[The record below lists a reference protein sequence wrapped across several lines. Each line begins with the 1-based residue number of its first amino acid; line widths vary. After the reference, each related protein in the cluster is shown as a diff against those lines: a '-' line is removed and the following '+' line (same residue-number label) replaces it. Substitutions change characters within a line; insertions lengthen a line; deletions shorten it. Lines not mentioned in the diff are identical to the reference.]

1 MERRDVLKAGALGVA
16 ATAVG
21 PGCAT
26 VPHAA
31 IDSGAAAGPSGG
43 LSNAEF
49 LALLDRQL
57 GYIGHAH
64 FVDEFVTQ
72 THGPARAPEVQRAV
86 AASDDA
92 FRRMLRTLVITQ
104 GFRDLSV
111 ETQLE
116 SDVQARMASHMDE
129 IDATVFEVA
138 DRLAAIDAA
147 QHARVQSALRDQ
159 PDLAMQIGEAVDAH
173 AASAG
178 LSRARRRQLR
188 TMMMQTAF
196 RLKHEAPGTL
206 IDEYTQ
212 KVTRMRQDGDQS
224 ALALA
229 VSERIGRQAFWAY
242 QKRVAQ
248 APGAAPP
255 QPAPGTAPAPY
266 PPPGPVSG
274 PMPVAPDPHPH
285 RYTVLK
291 AGGVMMG
298 IGAVTAGVSALI
310 LSSGGSEG
318 FLVGITVGSILFGL
332 GFLFLIVGAI
342 IAAASS

>member
-1 MERRDVLKAGALGVA
+1 MERRDVLKAGALGAAA
-16 ATAVG
+16 ATVG

-26 VPHAA
+26 VPHPE
-31 IDSGAAAGPSGG
+31 AGPGG
-43 LSNAEF
+43 PGGAIGAVGPAGTGAEF

-57 GYIGHAH
+57 GYVGHAH
-64 FVDEFVTQ
+64 FVDEFVTRS
-72 THGPARAPEVQRAV
+72 HGAGRRADVQQV
-86 AASDDA
+86 VDSSDDA
-92 FRRMLRTLVITQ
+92 FRRMLRTLLITQ
-104 GFRDLSV
+104 GFRDLAV

-116 SDVQARMASHMDE
+116 PGVQARMADHMDE

-138 DRLAAIDAA
+138 DRLAAIDGA
-147 QHARVQSALRDQ
+147 QHARVQSALRKR

-173 AASAG
+173 AAAAG

-188 TMMMQTAF
+188 AMMMQTAF
-196 RLKHEAPGTL
+196 RLKHEAPGSL

-212 KVTRMRQDGDQS
+212 KVTRMRQDGTQS

-255 QPAPGTAPAPY
+255 QPGPAPQ
-266 PPPGPVSG
+266 PQ
-274 PMPVAPDPHPH
+274 PVAPAAQPSKY
-285 RYTVLK
+285 RLVK

-298 IGAVTAGVSALI
+298 IGAVTAGVSAL
-310 LSSGGSEG
+310 LVSGSSGSTG
-318 FLVGITVGSILFGL
+318 FLVGVTVGSILFGL

-342 IAAASS
+342 IAAASD

>member
-26 VPHAA
+26 VPHAETA
-31 IDSGAAAGPSGG
+31 APVGAAGGPSG
-43 LSNAEF
+43 AEF

-72 THGPARAPEVQRAV
+72 TRGPARVPEVERAV
-86 AASDDA
+86 ATSDEA

-111 ETQLE
+111 DTQLE

-138 DRLAAIDAA
+138 DRLAAIDAG
-147 QHARVQSALRDQ
+147 QHARVQTALRDQ

-173 AASAG
+173 AAAAG

-188 TMMMQTAF
+188 MMMMQTAF

-206 IDEYTQ
+206 IGEYTQ
-212 KVTRMRQDGDQS
+212 KVTRMREDGDKS

-248 APGAAPP
+248 APGAAPQ
-255 QPAPGTAPAPY
+255 QPAPGTAPAPL
-266 PPPGPVSG
+266 PPQ
-274 PMPVAPDPHPH
+274 PVAPDPHPH

-291 AGGVMMG
+291 AGGAMMG
-298 IGAVTAGVSALI
+298 IGVVTAGVSALI
-310 LSSGGSEG
+310 LSAGGSEG

-342 IAAASS
+342 IAAAVD

>member
-1 MERRDVLKAGALGVA
+1 
-16 ATAVG
+16 
-21 PGCAT
+21 
-26 VPHAA
+26 
-31 IDSGAAAGPSGG
+31 
-43 LSNAEF
+43 
-49 LALLDRQL
+49 
-57 GYIGHAH
+57 
-64 FVDEFVTQ
+64 
-72 THGPARAPEVQRAV
+72 
-86 AASDDA
+86 
-92 FRRMLRTLVITQ
+92 MLRTLVITQ

-111 ETQLE
+111 ESQIE

-173 AASAG
+173 AAAAG

-206 IDEYTQ
+206 VDAYTQ
-212 KVTRMRQDGDQS
+212 KVTRMRQDGDKS

-248 APGAAPP
+248 APGAAP
-255 QPAPGTAPAPY
+255 QRAAPGAAPAPAAL
-266 PPPGPVSG
+266 PI
-274 PMPVAPDPHPH
+274 APDPHPH

-310 LSSGGSEG
+310 LSSSGSAG

-342 IAAASS
+342 IAAAAD

>member
-1 MERRDVLKAGALGVA
+1 MERRDVLKAGALGAAA
-16 ATAVG
+16 ATVG

-26 VPHAA
+26 VPHPEA
-31 IDSGAAAGPSGG
+31 GAGGIGAGPAGTG
-43 LSNAEF
+43 AEF

-57 GYIGHAH
+57 GYVGHAR
-64 FVDEFVTQ
+64 FVDEFVTRSE
-72 THGPARAPEVQRAV
+72 GGSRRPDVQQV
-86 AASDDA
+86 VDTSDDA
-92 FRRMLRTLVITQ
+92 FRRMLRTLLITQ
-104 GFRDLSV
+104 GFRDLAV

-116 SDVQARMASHMDE
+116 PDVQTRMADHMDE

-147 QHARVQSALRDQ
+147 QHARVQSALRER

-173 AASAG
+173 AAAAG

-188 TMMMQTAF
+188 MMMMQTAF
-196 RLKHEAPGTL
+196 RLKHEAPGSL

-248 APGAAPP
+248 APGASPP
-255 QPAPGTAPAPY
+255 QPMPAQPMSAQPMPAQPPPAVAPGGSRP
-266 PPPGPVSG
+266 
-274 PMPVAPDPHPH
+274 
-285 RYTVLK
+285 RYRLLK
-291 AGGVMMG
+291 TGGVMMG
-298 IGAVTAGVSALI
+298 IGAITAGVSALI
-310 LSSGGSEG
+310 VSSGGADG
-318 FLVGITVGSILFGL
+318 FLIGVTVGSILFGL

-342 IAAASS
+342 IAAASD

>member
-26 VPHAA
+26 VPHAETGA
-31 IDSGAAAGPSGG
+31 PVGASGAPSG
-43 LSNAEF
+43 AEF

-72 THGPARAPEVQRAV
+72 THGPARAPEVKRAV
-86 AASDDA
+86 ATSDDA

-147 QHARVQSALRDQ
+147 HHARVQSALRDQ

-173 AASAG
+173 AAAAG

-188 TMMMQTAF
+188 AMMMQTAF

-255 QPAPGTAPAPY
+255 GPAPGTAPSPY

-274 PMPVAPDPHPH
+274 PMPIAPDPHPH

-310 LSSGGSEG
+310 LSSGGAEG

>member
-16 ATAVG
+16 AATVG

-26 VPHAA
+26 VPHPEGGA
-31 IDSGAAAGPSGG
+31 IGAGPAGTG
-43 LSNAEF
+43 AEF

-57 GYIGHAH
+57 GYVGHAR
-64 FVDEFVTQ
+64 FVDEFVTRS
-72 THGPARAPEVQRAV
+72 HGAARRPEVQQV
-86 AASDDA
+86 VDTSDDA
-92 FRRMLRTLVITQ
+92 FRRMLRTLLITQ

-111 ETQLE
+111 ENQLE
-116 SDVQARMASHMDE
+116 PDVQARMTDHMSE

-147 QHARVQSALRDQ
+147 QHARVQSALREQ

-173 AASAG
+173 AAAAG

-196 RLKHEAPGTL
+196 RLKHEAPGSL

-248 APGAAPP
+248 APDASPP
-255 QPAPGTAPAPY
+255 
-266 PPPGPVSG
+266 PPPGASPPG
-274 PMPVAPDPHPH
+274 PAQQPTAPVAAPGSQGHK
-285 RYTVLK
+285 YTVLK

-310 LSSGGSEG
+310 VSSGGADG
-318 FLVGITVGSILFGL
+318 FLIGITVGSILFGL
-332 GFLFLIVGAI
+332 GLLFLIVGAI
-342 IAAASS
+342 IAAASD